1 MGTGGRQDST
11 LRFCPCLANIRQ
23 ASHLKTLVEIR
34 KGKRSFVKSVSVPN
48 RLGVTRFGADNHSR
62 NIFLWGG
69 CHPKQRNRSQLV
81 PCHTRSPPPAFLHS
95 CLGEGLRKA
104 VLASRTLTSYEEDLR
119 QHSTLLFI
127 RSHRECANWW
137 TSRHVRVPCL
147 YVCTVCPQT
156 CPRCAMTGRSR
167 SQGLWER
174 ESFSLVLS
182 REGSCESL
190 RLTILASINLLK
202 NKDVF

>member
-1 MGTGGRQDST
+1 MGWLSPKTEEQIS
-11 LRFCPCLANIRQ
+11 
-23 ASHLKTLVEIR
+23 ASAR
-34 KGKRSFVKSVSVPN
+34 
-48 RLGVTRFGADNHSR
+48 VTPGLPR
-62 NIFLWGG
+62 
-69 CHPKQRNRSQLV
+69 
-81 PCHTRSPPPAFLHS
+81 PAFLHS

-104 VLASRTLTSYEEDLR
+104 PLASRTLTSYEEDLR
-119 QHSTLLFI
+119 QHNTLLFI

-156 CPRCAMTGRSR
+156 CPRCARTGRSR

-182 REGSCESL
+182 REGSCEIFKTHHFSQHQ
-190 RLTILASINLLK
+190 SVK
-202 NKDVF
+202 E